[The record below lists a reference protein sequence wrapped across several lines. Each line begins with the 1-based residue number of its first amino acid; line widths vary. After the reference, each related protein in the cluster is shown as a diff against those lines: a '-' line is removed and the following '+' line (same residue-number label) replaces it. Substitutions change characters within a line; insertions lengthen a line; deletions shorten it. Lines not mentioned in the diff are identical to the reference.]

1 MPNCKRH
8 CRIVPNCILD
18 FYEFT
23 FPPFDQALP
32 YHFWFWVWDSK
43 LPIWTPLPSTLG
55 HWTTPTAEPIKTVD
69 PVPLTLP
76 ADTATNSRPRGLVTL
91 LRKDLVFQ
99 YPRTQ
104 KSLLNLEGKVGLCLQ
119 SFCNSSGIF
128 VCISFIV
135 GAQKIPLLL
144 VWILPP
150 TTVRLPMPGSSS
162 SVSASIFL
170 RLHPAWVAFHG
181 LSTR

>member
-1 MPNCKRH
+1 MANGHCPMPNCKRH

-32 YHFWFWVWDSK
+32 YHYWFWVLDSK
-43 LPIWTPLPSTLG
+43 LPIWTPLPSTRG

-104 KSLLNLEGKVGLCLQ
+104 RSLLNLEGKVGLCLQ

-128 VCISFIV
+128 VCISFFV

-144 VWILPP
+144 V
-150 TTVRLPMPGSSS
+150 
-162 SVSASIFL
+162 
-170 RLHPAWVAFHG
+170 
-181 LSTR
+181 